1 MVRGRL
7 RHALIS
13 GTVLKNMIESRT
25 SPQTFR
31 RWVLAIAA
39 LAIGLVV
46 WMFLRP
52 HPVTGNPTI
61 VSPLSFNQAVST
73 TELILSTTPIDGPFA
88 AKVTI
93 VEFLDYQC
101 PGCGAYYPV
110 LKQMRDEFKGKIR
123 FAVRQFPLAEIHP
136 YAKGAAISAVCAQHQ
151 NKFFE
156 YSDILFQNQ
165 QYLRRLDLERYAE
178 EMGLDMQAFKT
189 CLDDPAVAMQVVQ
202 DRQQGEAL
210 GIRATPTVYLNGTMM
225 KDLVPPDELRKIIV
239 GQLTQ

>member
-1 MVRGRL
+1 
-7 RHALIS
+7 
-13 GTVLKNMIESRT
+13 MIESHA
-25 SPQTFR
+25 SPQISR

-52 HPVTGNPTI
+52 HPVTGNPTV
-61 VSPLSFNQAVST
+61 VSPLSLSQTSST

-136 YAKGAAISAVCAQHQ
+136 YAKGAAISAVCAQRQ

-202 DRQQGEAL
+202 DRKQGEVL
-210 GIRATPTVYLNGTMM
+210 GIRATPTVYINGTMM
-225 KDLVPPDELRKIIV
+225 KDLVPPDELRKIITQ
-239 GQLTQ
+239 QLTQ